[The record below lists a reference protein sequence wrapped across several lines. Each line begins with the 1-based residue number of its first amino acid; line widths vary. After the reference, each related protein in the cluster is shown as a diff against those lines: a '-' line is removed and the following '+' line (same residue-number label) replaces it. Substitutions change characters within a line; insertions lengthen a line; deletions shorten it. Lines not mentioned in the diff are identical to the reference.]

1 MKTGHGEWKIEHD
14 IFHMLT
20 RRYRRRDVEEVY
32 IPIQAAMAFGHTQVD
47 VGAVAGKI
55 MQEGRLTMD
64 RYCINIGADGLAFF
78 HFLFVTELIEAGPT
92 DYHTYRF
99 CRRYDGASVDAYM
112 KTATDPDGAAFRAEY
127 NESLEKLGKARDAI
141 IEKHDWVRF
150 SKVVKDA
157 LGERVK
163 IISLGE

>member
-92 DYHTYRF
+92 DYH
-99 CRRYDGASVDAYM
+99 M
-112 KTATDPDGAAFRAEY
+112 KTAADPDGAAFRAEY